1 MDKDDTAN
9 CDMGSRSDCRNYYGV
24 ERRSDLDQGKFVVA
38 TVHRWTFYG
47 ILIFNVILSASVLNL
62 TFFAKQGARYT
73 ATDGAVERAER
84 IQGDQELSTRIDAL
98 RCDVLI
104 QE

>member
-1 MDKDDTAN
+1 M
-9 CDMGSRSDCRNYYGV
+9 
-24 ERRSDLDQGKFVVA
+24 A